1 MSSINIGQGCLNL
14 SIKQRVQKLIYS
26 KKMLTGIGIAS
37 FLEST
42 VVPIPLETLLIPL
55 MQKRRE
61 KLWLIAAITTLG
73 CLAGALLGYA
83 VGYYL
88 FDLVRDWVMN
98 NLTSEKQF
106 SQFKASMDQEGF
118 WFVFSTGVTPVP
130 LQIAMLVAG
139 VTKYSLLMYMFAVTL
154 SRSIRYFGLALLV
167 YYFGDKTEDVVRKHK
182 WKVVIGGIAVLVIF
196 LVIRFWL

>member
-1 MSSINIGQGCLNL
+1 ML
-14 SIKQRVQKLIYS
+14 S
-26 KKMLTGIGIAS
+26 GIGIAS

-42 VVPIPLETLLIPL
+42 IVPIPLETLLIPV

-61 KLWLIAAITTLG
+61 HLWLIAAITTLG

-88 FDLVRDWVMN
+88 FDFVRDWVMS
-98 NLTSEKQF
+98 NLTNEEQF
-106 SQFKASMDQEGF
+106 SQFKSAMDQEGF

-139 VTKYSLLMYMFAVTL
+139 VTKYSLLMYMLAVTL

-167 YYFGDKTEDVVRKHK
+167 YYFGDKTETVVRQHK
-182 WKVVIGGIAVLVIF
+182 WKAALGGLAILIIF
-196 LVIRFWL
+196 LVMRFWL